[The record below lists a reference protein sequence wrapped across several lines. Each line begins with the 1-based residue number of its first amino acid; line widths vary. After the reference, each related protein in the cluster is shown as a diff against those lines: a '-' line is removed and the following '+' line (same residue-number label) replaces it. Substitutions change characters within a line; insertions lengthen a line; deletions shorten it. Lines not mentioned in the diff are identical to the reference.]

1 MTENLCTIRKNE
13 KGRAVPCFYQVE
25 VIGDIYF
32 ITCESCGKMISHPI
46 TARFINHVSEENLSR
61 LAVSLIQKG
70 QLTPAESTL
79 ADHIMKEI

>member
-1 MTENLCTIRKNE
+1 MTEQKVE
-13 KGRAVPCFYQVE
+13 HKCFMQPRNV
-25 VIGDIYF
+25 GDI
-32 ITCESCGKMISHPI
+32 IMIQCEICDKPISHPI

>member
-1 MTENLCTIRKNE
+1 MSENLCTVRKNE

-25 VIGDIYF
+25 VIDDIHF
-32 ITCESCGKMISHPI
+32 IKCESCSKPISHPI

-70 QLTPAESTL
+70 QLTPAESNL